1 MINKGLLLLWL
12 IMGTVVSIAQP
23 CTGTIA
29 TYPYVQGFEAND
41 GGWIPGGTSSD
52 WEWGTPTKPVITTA
66 GTGARCWVTGT
77 LTGGA
82 YNNSENSFLVSPCF
96 NFSTLQYPEIR
107 FKLFWETERRFDG
120 ASFEYSIDGGGSW
133 TTLGDANSNNN
144 CNGSNWFNA
153 GSINFLSN
161 RPGWS
166 GNSQANS
173 GSCLG
178 GEGSGGW
185 LTARHTLRLIAG
197 QTNVRFRFT
206 FGAGTTCNA
215 YDGFAIDDIEIS
227 EAPIDNASFN
237 FVCGTAARS
246 VNFTAVGNC
255 INSYAWNFGDPTSG
269 SSNTATS
276 SNPVHVFSVAGTYTV
291 SLTTG
296 FVNSAPVTVTNQVTI
311 LGTNTLTV
319 WPGACTGA
327 SDATLSV
334 VASGSN
340 TGYFYN
346 WNTTPAQSTSSIS
359 NVGPGNYT
367 VIVSALNACNSIAN
381 FTLSANPLQLNTT
394 VQNETCNNANGAIFT
409 TVTGGNA
416 PYRFLWSNG
425 SSSANLQNIAAGN
438 YTVNITDVNG
448 CSLRSSNI
456 TISNTNSNVLVNLGA
471 DRSICPGQTIV
482 LNAGLFSSYLWQDNS
497 RNQTLPINSA
507 GLYRVTV
514 TDSLGCAGTDEVLV
528 TEDCSGIYFPSA
540 FTPNNDGR
548 NDFFGPLGNLSAL
561 SNFKLSVYNRYG
573 QQIFFSNNPF
583 QKWDGQWSG
592 KAADSNNFVWMASFD
607 LNGISQQMK
616 GTVILIQ

>member
-1 MINKGLLLLWL
+1 
-12 IMGTVVSIAQP
+12 
-23 CTGTIA
+23 
-29 TYPYVQGFEAND
+29 
-41 GGWIPGGTSSD
+41 
-52 WEWGTPTKPVITTA
+52 
-66 GTGARCWVTGT
+66 
-77 LTGGA
+77 
-82 YNNSENSFLVSPCF
+82 
-96 NFSTLQYPEIR
+96 
-107 FKLFWETERRFDG
+107 
-120 ASFEYSIDGGGSW
+120 
-133 TTLGDANSNNN
+133 
-144 CNGSNWFNA
+144 
-153 GSINFLSN
+153 
-161 RPGWS
+161 
-166 GNSQANS
+166 
-173 GSCLG
+173 
-178 GEGSGGW
+178 
-185 LTARHTLRLIAG
+185 
-197 QTNVRFRFT
+197 
-206 FGAGTTCNA
+206 
-215 YDGFAIDDIEIS
+215 
-227 EAPIDNASFN
+227 
-237 FVCGTAARS
+237 
-246 VNFTAVGNC
+246 
-255 INSYAWNFGDPTSG
+255 
-269 SSNTATS
+269 
-276 SNPVHVFSVAGTYTV
+276 
-291 SLTTG
+291 
-296 FVNSAPVTVTNQVTI
+296 
-311 LGTNTLTV
+311 
-319 WPGACTGA
+319 
-327 SDATLSV
+327 
-334 VASGSN
+334 
-340 TGYFYN
+340 
-346 WNTTPAQSTSSIS
+346 
-359 NVGPGNYT
+359 

-548 NDFFGPLGNLSAL
+548 NDLFGPLGNLSAL